1 MSVHEILI
9 VIMAVFAALG
19 AIDRIF
25 GNRLGLGHPF
35 EEGILAMGTLAL
47 AMLGIISLAP
57 VLANLLNP
65 VVVPVYRFLGADP
78 AMFAGTILAC
88 DMGGGS
94 LAQQMSSD
102 PAAALMGGVLCGSML
117 GATIVFT
124 IPVAM
129 GILKEEDRPAMAK
142 GVLAGIVT
150 VPVGLLAGGLVAG
163 FPIGMVLRNLIPIVL
178 IGGLIALGLVF
189 AEKGMIKGFG
199 IFGKGVIIV
208 ITIGLG
214 AAIVEEL
221 TGFTVIPGLAPL
233 SEGFETVG
241 AIAIVLA
248 GAFPLVHVITK
259 LLQKP
264 LMKLGKLLGVNDVAA
279 GGLVATL
286 ANSIATFE
294 RVKDMDSR
302 GKVVNIACAVSA
314 AFVFG
319 DHMGFTAG
327 FAPEMLPAMIVGKL
341 VGGVTA
347 VAVALL
353 LTRKKREN

>member
-1 MSVHEILI
+1 MSAHEILI
-9 VIMAVFAALG
+9 AVMAVFAAIG
-19 AIDRIF
+19 ALDRIF
-25 GNRLGLGHPF
+25 GGRLGLGKPF
-35 EEGILAMGTLAL
+35 EDGILAMGTLAL

-65 VVVPVYRFLGADP
+65 IVVPVYRFLGADP

-88 DMGGGS
+88 DMGGGA

-102 PAAALMGGVLCGSML
+102 PDAALLGGVLCGSML

-129 GILKEEDRPAMAK
+129 GILKKEDHPAMAK
-142 GVLAGIVT
+142 GILAGIVT
-150 VPVGLLAGGLVAG
+150 IPVGLLVGGLVAG
-163 FPIGMVLRNLIPIVL
+163 FPFLMVLRNLIPIVI
-178 IGGLIALGLVF
+178 IGGLIVLGLIF
-189 AEKGMIKGFG
+189 AEKGMIKGFH
-199 IFGKGVIIV
+199 IFGKGVV
-208 ITIGLG
+208 ALITLGLG

-221 TGFTVIPGLAPL
+221 TGFVIIPGMAPL
-233 SEGFETVG
+233 SDGFATVG

-259 LLQKP
+259 LFRKP
-264 LMKLGKLLGVNDVAA
+264 LMKLGSKLGVNDVAA
-279 GGLVATL
+279 GGLIATL

-294 RVKDMDSR
+294 RVKDMDER
-302 GKVVNIACAVSA
+302 GKVVNVAFAVSA

-327 FAPEMLPAMIVGKL
+327 FAPTMLPAMIVGKL
-341 VGGVTA
+341 AGGVTA
-347 VAVALL
+347 VTVAML
-353 LTRKKREN
+353 LTRKKQH

>member
-25 GNRLGLGHPF
+25 GNRFGLGHPF

-88 DMGGGS
+88 DMGGGA

-129 GILKEEDRPAMAK
+129 GILKDEDRPAMAK
-142 GVLAGIVT
+142 GILAGIVT
-150 VPVGLLAGGLVAG
+150 IPIGLLAGGLVAG

-302 GKVVNIACAVSA
+302 GKVVNIAFAVSA

>member
-1 MSVHEILI
+1 MSAHEILI
-9 VIMAVFAALG
+9 YIMAVFAALG
-19 AIDRIF
+19 AIDRIL
-25 GNRLGLGHPF
+25 GNRFGLGHPF

-57 VLANLLNP
+57 VLAKVLNP

-88 DMGGGS
+88 DMGGGP
-94 LAQQMSSD
+94 LAQQMTTD
-102 PAAALMGGVLCGSML
+102 PDAALMGGVLCGSML

-124 IPVAM
+124 IPVAL

-142 GVLAGIVT
+142 GILAGIVT
-150 VPVGLLAGGLVAG
+150 IPAGLLVGGLVAG
-163 FPIGMVLRNLIPIVL
+163 FPLGMVLRNLIPIVL

-189 AEKGMIKGFG
+189 AERAMIKGFD
-199 IFGKGVIIV
+199 IFGKGVIIL
-208 ITIGLG
+208 ITLGLA

-221 TGFTVIPGLAPL
+221 TGFAVIPGMAPL
-233 SEGFETVG
+233 SEGFATVG
-241 AIAIVLA
+241 AIAVVLA
-248 GAFPLVHVITK
+248 GAFPLVHVVTK

-264 LMKLGKLLGVNDVAA
+264 LMKLGKTLGINDVAA
-279 GGLVATL
+279 GGLIATL

-294 RVKDMDSR
+294 RVKEMDAR
-302 GKVVNIACAVSA
+302 GKVVNVAFAVSA

-327 FAPEMLPAMIVGKL
+327 FAPRMLPAMIVGKL

-353 LTRKKREN
+353 LTRKKA